1 MVGREALPLRDSELP
16 RHRQR
21 ASHTQQRL
29 LHSSDMEG
37 HPHMTSTQRP
47 AIRLAAALAAAAIA
61 VTTAGC
67 SSDEPRQVSFEELFA
82 DTTMPGITTTV
93 TPGRPFAPSGD
104 SSACS
109 ATDTAMVEVPAF
121 GAGEPAVRIPQPP
134 GWTRFTQMDS
144 EIIRLALANPSLIAN
159 KFAPNVVITVEPA
172 PSQDATAVYA
182 QTHDNLINIAGALD
196 LAVTPVTVCGLPAE
210 RVTFRSP
217 SMGTQ
222 SAERHLQALQV
233 LAGGGGHP
241 YLISVTVQ
249 TTDPHSADYQRDTA
263 CMLDGLQVLAPSVA
277 R

>member
-1 MVGREALPLRDSELP
+1 
-16 RHRQR
+16 
-21 ASHTQQRL
+21 
-29 LHSSDMEG
+29 
-37 HPHMTSTQRP
+37 MTSTQRP

-182 QTHDNLINIAGALD
+182 QTHDNLINIAGAID